1 MNALDLTQV
10 GLIKPIINE
19 LRNKGVNVPPLLH
32 KAGLNKFSLANDEN
46 YLPVKLIYTFFNLL
60 NREEGIEDC
69 IESFGEQLELLS
81 LAQWGEMIAYT
92 PDLLTACQLVT
103 KFDSVVSTHECA
115 GFEIDGNKT
124 TYWQYYVDEPTKERE
139 QLVFISLAQAIN
151 GFFLAAGND
160 WAPLE
165 IYIQSNSAPNLDKL
179 LPTGYK
185 TKIYLNQPRTAIVFP
200 TSMLTLPMLGKKE
213 YSNHI
218 NYSPNA
224 THSMATNIER
234 ILDSYEEIPTINS
247 VSEISDLSVRS
258 LQRRLSDE
266 QVTYFS
272 IIDNWRFKRALD
284 LLKDSKNSVSCI
296 SKELRYSNL
305 PNFLRAFSRWTNTTP
320 QKYREGL

>member
-1 MNALDLTQV
+1 MSALDLTQV

-19 LRNKGVNVPPLLH
+19 LSNKGVNVPPLLY
-32 KAGLNKFSLANDEN
+32 KAGLNKFSLVNDEN
-46 YLPVKLIYTFFNLL
+46 YLPVRSIYRFFDLL

-69 IESFGEQLELLS
+69 IETFGELLELFS
-81 LAQWGEMIAYT
+81 LAQWGEMISYT
-92 PDLLTACQLVT
+92 PDILTACQLVT
-103 KFDSVVSTHECA
+103 KFDNVVSTHEHA

-139 QLVFISLAQAIN
+139 QLVFISLAHAIN
-151 GFFLAAGND
+151 GFFLATGND
-160 WAPLE
+160 WAPME
-165 IYIQSNSAPNLDKL
+165 IYIQSNSAPNLDIL
-179 LPTGYK
+179 LPPGYK

-218 NYSPNA
+218 NYNPNA
-224 THSMATNIER
+224 TNGMVTNIER
-234 ILDSYEEIPTINS
+234 VLDSYEEIPSINY
-247 VSEISDLSVRS
+247 VAEISDLSVRS

-272 IIDNWRFKRALD
+272 IIDNWRFKRALN
-284 LLKDSKNSVSCI
+284 LLKDSKNSVSHI
-296 SKELRYSNL
+296 SKELKYSNL

-320 QKYREGL
+320 QKFRDDL